1 MSNNSKSIFYSHDSI
16 LVNGGGGAVPT
27 DTLSSSASSSSLSS
41 TSASTSNFLPGLE
54 SVVQAQLKIREHEYV
69 DLKPFRILCATWN
82 VNGKGCSE
90 PLTDWLSSDKAPPDI
105 YAIGFQE
112 LDLSKEAFLFTDSP
126 REEEWFNA
134 CAACLHPSAKYYEVR
149 RIRLIGMMII
159 VFAKMDH
166 LQLITNV
173 AAESVGTGL
182 LGRMV
187 STFLTI

>member
-1 MSNNSKSIFYSHDSI
+1 MSNNSKSIFYGHDSI
-16 LVNGGGGAVPT
+16 VVNGATGTISDP
-27 DTLSSSASSSSLSS
+27 LSSLSS
-41 TSASTSNFLPGLE
+41 SSSSSSSTSQPELQ

-90 PLTDWLSSDKAPPDI
+90 PLTDWLSHDKVPPDV

-126 REEEWFNA
+126 REEEWFTA
-134 CAACLHPSAKYYEVR
+134 CAASLHPDAKYYELK

-159 VFAKMDH
+159 VFVKMDH
-166 LQLITNV
+166 ASLVTNV

-187 STFLTI
+187 S